1 MKQDVT
7 LPMLWAIALPMLN
20 SPESPSNSELARG
33 KGKAPGLGLLKL
45 GHPAS
50 RSNCRQCSPLIGR
63 EYTWL
68 PSDWWRPG
76 QKCVILPQQLP

>member
-33 KGKAPGLGLLKL
+33 KGKAPGLGLLK
-45 GHPAS
+45 P
-50 RSNCRQCSPLIGR
+50 RSPGQAL
-63 EYTWL
+63 EL
-68 PSDWWRPG
+68 PPMLASDWSR
-76 QKCVILPQQLP
+76 IHLAAF